1 MPVTDLVDRAAN
13 WITAA
18 ELAVMVCTAR
28 EQMLLEV
35 IRFMVDE
42 CTKLVSAVAV
52 ATESAHVML
61 LLLLSLIKVIRCL
74 VLLVSTI
81 VIMRHIHGMVVLRD
95 GVSSH

>member
-74 VLLVSTI
+74 VLLVSAI
-81 VIMRHIHGMVVLRD
+81 VVMRHIHSMVVLRD